1 MDAIQDIT
9 EITIAQEEAVP
20 IPHIALK
27 PAATNTTAIPMPIA
41 QGVFATPLHHVLLAL
56 FLILQIPGIGFGAT
70 RISLKN

>member
-27 PAATNTTAIPMPIA
+27 LVATNTMAIPMPIV
-41 QGVFATPLHHVLLAL
+41 QGVFAILL
-56 FLILQIPGIGFGAT
+56 
-70 RISLKN
+70 